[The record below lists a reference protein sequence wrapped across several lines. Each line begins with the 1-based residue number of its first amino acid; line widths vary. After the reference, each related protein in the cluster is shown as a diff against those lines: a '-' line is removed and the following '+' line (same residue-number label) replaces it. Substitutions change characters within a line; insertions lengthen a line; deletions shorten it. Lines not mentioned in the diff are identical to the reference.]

1 MSIIG
6 IVLSVLPLLVS
17 IASAT
22 NRCDICQVSGPEID
36 LSNCGF
42 YSVGD
47 AINKSCNAA
56 RSATVLKLNGNFI
69 SNISSNDFLMEDGTG
84 YFWQLDKL
92 YLSNNTITDIDEDA
106 FWTLRFLT
114 DFDLSYN
121 NLTEIEDDILK
132 VKTLLRTVNFA
143 YNQINFIGTK
153 VFTDEHYALKEVN
166 FSHNNL
172 ISMEPWPYIPPALSK
187 FDVSYNAIVNFTN
200 RMNWTYDL
208 SEPYHASVD
217 LRNNQLRDWR
227 DYYLQQYNPNQPEFY
242 VDFVTYN
249 LDIRDNPWFCD
260 CHFYGFTSRY
270 QNSFFKHAD
279 TTLMEMKCDGPPNL
293 HGKAIMEDV
302 DLNDLICNI
311 TLDCPQGCLCQNK
324 PAENLLHV
332 NCNSKGFTHLPSKIP
347 KIESPPNN
355 QYTLKLEMNNN
366 RIRTL
371 THENYTSLLSDLS
384 LSGNQ
389 LEDVGDAAFTGM
401 TIIKHLN
408 LENNKLKKISPK
420 IQYLLKFEDTSLS
433 NNNFQCT
440 CDMVWMKDWINF
452 APIDDPNRDMQCTFE
467 NEDVYKIRE
476 VSESLLNCTYDVA
489 IGLTIGFSILLA
501 LVIVAVIWAK
511 KCPYETKVIL
521 YRIFRYHPW
530 DKYRV
535 DNELLAE
542 HDAYVS
548 FDDSNI
554 HIRQWVLRKF
564 AKRLEEEKPCYKF
577 FVPVRDLLVGD
588 GKADSI
594 IENMEKSK
602 RVIIILSDKYDENE
616 WCKFEC
622 QRAEILELN
631 NGRIIF
637 IKYHPEADEMIENE
651 PWKSRVKGRKVFS
664 PGEKKSERRWFWGK
678 IKYELPV
685 R

>member
-6 IVLSVLPLLVS
+6 TVLSLLPLLVS
-17 IASAT
+17 LASAT
-22 NRCDICQVSGPEID
+22 NRCDICQASGSVVD
-36 LSNCGF
+36 LSDCGF
-42 YSVGD
+42 YSMND
-47 AINKSCNAA
+47 AINKSCYAA
-56 RSATVLKLNGNFI
+56 RSAKVLNLNGNFI
-69 SNISSNDFLMEDGTG
+69 SNISSNDFKMPDNTG
-84 YFWQLDKL
+84 YFWQLEELHLK
-92 YLSNNTITDIDEDA
+92 NNSIKYIYEDA
-106 FWTLRFLT
+106 FWTLRLLLHL
-114 DFDLSYN
+114 DLSDN
-121 NLTEIEDDILK
+121 NITELEDELLYDKSVLK
-132 VKTLLRTVNFA
+132 TVNFG

-153 VFTDEHYALKEVN
+153 VFKEMHHSLKEVN
-166 FSHNNL
+166 LAHNHL
-172 ISMEPWPYIPPALSK
+172 ISMEPWPYIPPALTK
-187 FDVSYNAIVNFTN
+187 FDVSHNAIVNFTN

-208 SEPYHASVD
+208 REPYHASAD

-227 DYYLQQYNPNQPEFY
+227 DHYLQQYNPKQSEFY

-249 LDIRDNPWFCD
+249 LDIRENPWFCD

-279 TTLMEMKCDGPPNL
+279 TTLMELKCDGPPHL
-293 HGKAIMEDV
+293 QGKSIMEDV
-302 DLNDLICNI
+302 DLTDLICNI

-324 PAENLLHV
+324 SAENLIHV
-332 NCNSKGFTHLPSKIP
+332 NCNNKGFTRLPP
-347 KIESPPNN
+347 KLPRIDND
-355 QYTLKLEMNNN
+355 YKLKLEMNNN
-366 RIRTL
+366 LIRTL
-371 THENYTSLLSDLS
+371 SHENYTSDLSYLS

-389 LEDVGDAAFTGM
+389 LEDAGDAAFTGM
-401 TIIKHLN
+401 TYIKHLN
-408 LENNKLKKISPK
+408 LANNKLKKISK
-420 IQYLLKFEDTSLS
+420 SVQYLIKFEDTKLS
-433 NNNFQCT
+433 SNNFQCT
-440 CDMVWMKDWINF
+440 CDMVWMKDWIDF
-452 APIDDPNRDMQCTFE
+452 APIDDPNRDLQCTFE
-467 NEDVYKIRE
+467 DEDVYKIRE
-476 VSESLLNCTYDVA
+476 VSENLLNCTYDVA

-501 LVIVAVIWAK
+501 LVVVAVIWAK

-542 HDAYVS
+542 YDAYVS
-548 FDDSNI
+548 FDDGNI

-577 FVPVRDLLVGD
+577 FVPVRDLLCGD
-588 GKADSI
+588 TKADSI

-637 IKYHPEADEMIENE
+637 IKYHPEADEMIQNE

>member
-6 IVLSVLPLLVS
+6 IVLSLLPVLAS

-47 AINKSCNAA
+47 AINKSCDAA

-92 YLSNNTITDIDEDA
+92 YLNNNSITYIDEDA
-106 FWTLRFLT
+106 FWTLIFLT
-114 DFDLSYN
+114 HFDLSYN
-121 NLTEIEDDILK
+121 NLTEIVDDVLK

-153 VFTDEHYALKEVN
+153 VFTEKHYALKEVN

-249 LDIRDNPWFCD
+249 
-260 CHFYGFTSRY
+260 
-270 QNSFFKHAD
+270 
-279 TTLMEMKCDGPPNL
+279 
-293 HGKAIMEDV
+293 
-302 DLNDLICNI
+302 
-311 TLDCPQGCLCQNK
+311 LDCPQGCLCQNK